1 MLENSPLLFKV
12 VIMPEPSPSMEL
24 KAIGVVSNGIKQPMR
39 HGWEEVVSEIVIEA
53 ELTEALDGLENF
65 SHIIVLYW
73 MHQLAE
79 RQPLPLKV
87 HPMGNQDLPLTGR
100 FATRAPSR
108 PNPIGQATVELLE
121 RRANVL
127 KVKGLD
133 AIDGTPVIDIK
144 PYIPGYDSASGA
156 KAPRWIPEH

>member
-1 MLENSPLLFKV
+1 
-12 VIMPEPSPSMEL
+12 MPNQPPAMSL
-24 KAIGVVSNGIKQPMR
+24 KAIGVVSNEVKQPMR
-39 HGWEEVVSEIVIEA
+39 HGWEEVVSKITINR
-53 ELTEALDGLENF
+53 ELTEALDGLEDY

-73 MHQLAE
+73 MHQLPE

-87 HPMGNQDLPLTGR
+87 HPMGNRDLPLTGR

-108 PNPIGQATVELLE
+108 PNAIGQATVELLE

-144 PYIPGYDSASGA
+144 PYIPGYDSASNA
-156 KAPRWIPEH
+156 RAPRWMAEH